1 MPLLFRLMKQ
11 AQFVPACGA
20 AQGALGIFPFQQ
32 VFDKFDALSY
42 NRAQSS
48 FPRKAASLLFFL
60 SLAIGFA
67 HRRVEMALTTWINSP
82 VIGRYASAYPSPK

>member
-60 SLAIGFA
+60 SLAIGFC
-67 HRRVEMALTTWINSP
+67 
-82 VIGRYASAYPSPK
+82 ASARGDGANDLDQLPCHWPLCLGLPIV